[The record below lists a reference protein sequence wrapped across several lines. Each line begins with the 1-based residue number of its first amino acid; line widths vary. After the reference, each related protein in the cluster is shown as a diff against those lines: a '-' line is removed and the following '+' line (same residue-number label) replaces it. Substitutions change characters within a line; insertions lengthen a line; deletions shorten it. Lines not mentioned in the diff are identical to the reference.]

1 MYYIIDVYYIEE
13 LAEHYFEITG
23 DGEL

>member
-13 LAEHYFEITG
+13 LAEHYFEMTG